1 MGSNTNNV
9 RPRRQLVKDCSARS
23 AGPFGGFLVKTWK
36 FPDGDTAAWQPGA
49 PTTRFT
55 PHSRRGGPE
64 HGGSA

>member
-9 RPRRQLVKDCSARS
+9 RPLRQLVKACSARP
-23 AGPFGGFLVKTWK
+23 AGPVGGFLVKTWK
-36 FPDGDTAAWQPGA
+36 IPDEDPAAWPPGGR
-49 PTTRFT
+49 TTRLT